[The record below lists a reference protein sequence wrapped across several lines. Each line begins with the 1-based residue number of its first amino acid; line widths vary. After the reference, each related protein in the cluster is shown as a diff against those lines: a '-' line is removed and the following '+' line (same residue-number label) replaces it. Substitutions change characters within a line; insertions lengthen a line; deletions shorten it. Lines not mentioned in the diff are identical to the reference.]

1 MALED
6 KISVCDNCG
15 WQFMTKPNEIPSRD
29 KCERC
34 GGQFIHTNIT
44 AEEMFLIERT
54 SKDREFINAMIELKK
69 TDIIE
74 YQTRISQFR
83 SQAKADGCYNKPKPK
98 VCCPRCGSLRLT
110 ESLDSKCPTCLSTN
124 VRKIGTGESTVSILG
139 LGIFSNKINKTWKC
153 NNCGYTW

>member
-6 KISVCDNCG
+6 KISICDNCG
-15 WQFMTKPNEIPSRD
+15 WQFMTKPNEMPSRD

-54 SKDREFINAMIELKK
+54 SKDSEFLNAMIELKK
-69 TDIIE
+69 NDIIE

-98 VCCPRCGSLRLT
+98 VCCPRCGSESIATGQRGYSLLT
-110 ESLDSKCPTCLSTN
+110 GFLGSGK
-124 VRKIGTGESTVSILG
+124 TV
-139 LGIFSNKINKTWKC
+139 NRC
-153 NNCGYTW
+153 ANCGYKWKP

>member
-6 KISVCDNCG
+6 KISVCNNCG
-15 WQFMTKPNEIPSRD
+15 WQFMTKPNEIPNRD

-69 TDIIE
+69 NDIIE

-83 SQAKADGCYNKPKPK
+83 SQAKADGCYSKPKPK
-98 VCCPRCGSLRLT
+98 VCCPKCGSESITAGQRGYSLLT
-110 ESLDSKCPTCLSTN
+110 GFLGSGK
-124 VRKIGTGESTVSILG
+124 TV
-139 LGIFSNKINKTWKC
+139 NRC
-153 NNCGYTW
+153 VNCGYKWKP

>member
-83 SQAKADGCYNKPKPK
+83 SQAKADGCYGNANKKSSNQP
-98 VCCPRCGSLRLT
+98 
-110 ESLDSKCPTCLSTN
+110 KCPTCLSTN

>member
-6 KISVCDNCG
+6 KISICDNCG

-69 TDIIE
+69 NDIIE

-83 SQAKADGCYNKPKPK
+83 SQAKADGCYSKPKPK
-98 VCCPRCGSLRLT
+98 VCCPKCGSESITAGQRGYSLLT
-110 ESLDSKCPTCLSTN
+110 GFLGSGKTVNRCAKCGHS
-124 VRKIGTGESTVSILG
+124 
-139 LGIFSNKINKTWKC
+139 WKPER
-153 NNCGYTW
+153 